1 MPKQQPTISWQ
12 ELRNYMEQWTWQD
25 PRTGCEVT
33 GFNPPDKAK
42 YRRQKPFYFR
52 AITSKG
58 EVISGE
64 AICLKVFLE
73 CRQRMVRFTASG
85 EIRRIR
91 DYLVIEVNGVRVI
104 TH

>member
-1 MPKQQPTISWQ
+1 MPRQRPVVSWQ
-12 ELRNYMEQWTWQD
+12 QLRNYMEQWVWRD

-33 GFNPPDKAK
+33 GFNPPEKAAEK
-42 YRRQKPFYFR
+42 RQRPFYFR

-58 EVISGE
+58 EVIGGE
-64 AICLKVFLE
+64 AVCLKVFLDK
-73 CRQRMVRFTASG
+73 RQRMVRFTASG

-91 DYLVIEVNGVRVI
+91 DYLVMEVNGVRVI

>member
-1 MPKQQPTISWQ
+1 MPTRQPTISWQ
-12 ELRNYMEQWTWQD
+12 QLRNYMEQWTWKD
-25 PRTGCEVT
+25 PRTGSQVT
-33 GFNPPDKAK
+33 GFNPPDGAK
-42 YRRQKPFYFR
+42 DKRQKPFFFR

-64 AICLKVFLE
+64 AVCLKVFLDS
-73 CRQRMVRFTASG
+73 RQRMVRFVNSG

-91 DYLVIEVNGVRVI
+91 DYLVMEVNGMRVV

>member
-1 MPKQQPTISWQ
+1 
-12 ELRNYMEQWTWQD
+12 MEQWIWTDQK
-25 PRTGCEVT
+25 TGVQVT

-42 YRRQKPFYFR
+42 EKRQKPFFFR

-58 EVISGE
+58 EVIAGE
-64 AICLKVFLE
+64 AICLKVYLNLH
-73 CRQRMVRFTASG
+73 QRMVKFTQSG

-91 DYLVIEVNGVRVI
+91 DYLVLDVNGIKVV

>member
-1 MPKQQPTISWQ
+1 MPKNNPTISWQ
-12 ELRNYMEQWTWQD
+12 LLRNYMEQWIWSD
-25 PRTGCEVT
+25 PKTGVQVT

-42 YRRQKPFYFR
+42 DKRQKPFYFK
-52 AITSKG
+52 AITGKG

-64 AICLKVFLE
+64 AICLKVFLDKH
-73 CRQRMVRFTASG
+73 QRMVRFTQSG

-91 DYLVIEVNGVRVI
+91 DYLVMEVNGVRVV